1 MTAFSPSVVRKP
13 VGTFRQILGTTVDAD
28 PASLAISNQPR
39 GNETLVSTLTG
50 RDLKNLGL
58 R

>member
-1 MTAFSPSVVRKP
+1 MVNGEITVVRP
-13 VGTFRQILGTTVDAD
+13 QILDTTVDAD

-39 GNETLVSTLTG
+39 GNETLVSSLTG
-50 RDLKNLGL
+50 RDLKSLGL

>member
-1 MTAFSPSVVRKP
+1 VSELIAAFL
-13 VGTFRQILGTTVDAD
+13 QILGTTVDAD